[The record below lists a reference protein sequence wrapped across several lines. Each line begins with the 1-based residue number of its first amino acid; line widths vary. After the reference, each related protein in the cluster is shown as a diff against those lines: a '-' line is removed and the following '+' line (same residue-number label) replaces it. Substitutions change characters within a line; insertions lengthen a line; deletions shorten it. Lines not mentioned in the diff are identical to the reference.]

1 MSIIGFG
8 MATEETV
15 RNFEQH
21 IGFSLPD
28 DYKQFLIEYN
38 GGTPQVRYST
48 FTVEALSEI
57 IPLDVLYGLG
67 IDSEMD
73 LQDWNDEYRSD
84 LLSNSIIIGRDPG
97 TGMVVLIN
105 DAEIKGVF
113 YWDHSLF
120 FNQSNEE
127 ENVYKIYDSF
137 QEFIN
142 QLKKP

>member
-38 GGTPQVRYST
+38 GGTPQVRNST

-84 LLSNSIIIGRDPG
+84 LLSNSIVIGRDPG

-113 YWDHSLF
+113 YWDQSLF

-127 ENVYKIYDSF
+127 ENVYKICDSF
-137 QEFIN
+137 KEFIN

>member
-127 ENVYKIYDSF
+127 ENVYKICDSF

>member
-84 LLSNSIIIGRDPG
+84 LLSNSIVIGRDPG

-113 YWDHSLF
+113 YWDQSLF

-127 ENVYKIYDSF
+127 ENVYKICDSF
-137 QEFIN
+137 KEFIN